1 MSGLL
6 LAAGCVVIG
15 FVGGLIGRKFIRNGQ
30 AITPESF
37 DFRFGEVE
45 AEGLKEQLLT
55 ETRDN
60 SV

>member
-1 MSGLL
+1 M
-6 LAAGCVVIG
+6 
-15 FVGGLIGRKFIRNGQ
+15 RNGQ